1 MIQFTPGSQH
11 SVTVTCK
18 NQAGVPFTY
27 GVSLCMGTGWTVMAT
42 ASFQL
47 NAQESKAIGFP
58 VTMPTTLGTY
68 PVYFKVTCG
77 GVLIDTFAAE
87 DITIMVPIVF
97 SNISVGEIYTIPDP
111 ILGDVQ
117 MVSMGATVKAA
128 HRVPETPGVASGFF
142 QVVLEV
148 WDARGG
154 YNSLSFTDVLGY
166 REYVTDP
173 ATGELV
179 GSFYY
184 FPAGTF
190 GWARSAM
197 FPTGMPYASKPI
209 YRPATLSYRI
219 TIKSYSGSTLVSENV
234 GTGITNYP

>member
-1 MIQFTPGSQH
+1 MGASWTEMV
-11 SVTVTCK
+11 SV
-18 NQAGVPFTY
+18 
-27 GVSLCMGTGWTVMAT
+27 
-42 ASFQL
+42 SFHL
-47 NAQESKAIGFP
+47 NALESKNVEFP
-58 VTMPTTLGTY
+58 VTMPATLGTY

-77 GVLIDTFAAE
+77 GVLIGTFVAAE
-87 DITIMVPIVF
+87 DVKITVAYPIVF
-97 SNISVGEIYTIPDP
+97 SNFSVGEIYTIPDP
-111 ILGDVQ
+111 ILGDLQ
-117 MVSMGATVKAA
+117 MVSMGATVEAA

-142 QVVLEV
+142 QVFLEV

-190 GWARSAM
+190 GWARSVM

-219 TIKSYSGSTLVSENV
+219 IIKAYSGSTLVSENV
-234 GTGITNYP
+234 GTGTINYP